1 MTYELQYR
9 SALESKISEIVCD
22 RKILSHNEEYDED
35 WGVLKITLDYE
46 GFRVTL
52 TYSSDDQR
60 GYTFLEN
67 ENVEKCLITRFKF
80 DYSDIIYSIYD
91 VHNAVLDNKFD
102 TYDFHCLYNEAQLLE
117 AVDSVVGFINRN
129 YSILCAVNGNEQLQ
143 KRLDSSFDRGL
154 ELVSKKITREK
165 LREDPEKYYDR
176 HETNLFLFRHAETVI
191 TDHMNNGS
199 AKALQRFF
207 TRESKRN
214 HLLPFEE
221 RYLEYLFENDFSV
234 ADQDVSERVRKQ
246 EKTSGSLKRTE
257 TAATLISVV
266 LSVALNFLIAYLCE
280 SRIEE
285 KYWLLRDIELDSIIP
300 FALYIAGFCAII
312 HPLLKHFS
320 MKRRKDYDIK
330 TDSKVNAVIALIG
343 VVLIALTS
351 AYLCF
356 DYQKAVGFSENGIY
370 YCQHMGK
377 VETLGYDEVKLYKIE
392 GCYSEEWDDYSD
404 AYADKMIVLVKDDD
418 FENYYDSDY
427 MEYLEIPKS
436 FFDTLKFE
444 DSFPTFEDFESFA
457 ESKVNN

>member
-9 SALESKISEIVCD
+9 GALESKINELACD
-22 RKILSHNEEYDED
+22 RKILSHSEEYDED
-35 WGVLKITLDYE
+35 QGALKITLNYE

-52 TYSSDDQR
+52 TYSSDDHR

-67 ENVEKCLITRFKF
+67 ENIEKCLITRFEF

-102 TYDFHCLYNEAQLLE
+102 TYVFHCLYNEAQVLE
-117 AVDSVVGFINRN
+117 AADRVFGFINRN

-143 KRLDSSFDRGL
+143 QRLDSSFDRGL

-165 LREDPEKYYDR
+165 LRENPEKYYNRLESDLFYLR
-176 HETNLFLFRHAETVI
+176 HTETVI

-199 AKALQRFF
+199 TKALQRFF

-214 HLLPFEE
+214 NLLTFEE

-246 EKTSGSLKRTE
+246 EKTSGSLKRAE
-257 TAATLISVV
+257 TAAILISLV
-266 LSVALNFLIAYLCE
+266 LAVALNFLIAYLCE

-285 KYWLLRDIELDSIIP
+285 KYWLLRNIELDSITP

-312 HPLLKHFS
+312 HPLLKHFA
-320 MKRRKDYDIK
+320 MKRRTDYDIK
-330 TDSKVNAVIALIG
+330 ADGRVNAVIALIG
-343 VVLIALTS
+343 VVVIALTS
-351 AYLCF
+351 TYLYF
-356 DYQKAVGFSENGIY
+356 DYQKAVGFNEDGIY

-377 VETLGYDEVKLYKIE
+377 VETLSYDEVKLYQIE
-392 GCYSEEWDDYSD
+392 GYYLEDSDYYNN
-404 AYADKMIVLVKDDD
+404 AYADKVIVLVKDND
-418 FENYYDSDY
+418 FEDYYDSDY
-427 MEYLEIPKS
+427 MGELEIPKS
-436 FFDTLKFE
+436 FYDTLKFE
-444 DSFPTFEDFESFA
+444 DSFSTFEDFEAFA